1 MINVLLKSSISKD
14 SNIFNE
20 TQILLSK
27 NKLRNKK
34 QAKKENE
41 DKRKQDKTNIAKTI
55 LKTKKQKALDKEI
68 DRNKHS
74 LIK

>member
-1 MINVLLKSSISKD
+1 LINVLLKSSISKD